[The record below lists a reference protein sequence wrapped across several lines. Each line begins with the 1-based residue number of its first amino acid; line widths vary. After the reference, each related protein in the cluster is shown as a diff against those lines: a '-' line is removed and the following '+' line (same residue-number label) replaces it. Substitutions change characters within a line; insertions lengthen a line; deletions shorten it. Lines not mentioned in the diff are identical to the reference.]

1 MIVDPKLEKMFHN
14 CHERKQRIDKSMRRL
29 RAIMFCPP
37 ALAAI
42 IAFLNYAMKILSGTM
57 LMFLNGKQDASIM
70 VGPVTFFISIVM
82 AVFAACETL
91 LEMEKLINIS
101 HFFYPASGIA
111 LLAVFIMLPA
121 EQSSICALLIFY
133 SLVAS
138 ILNIFFRK
146 LHEENEMLKPLKGYP
161 HFNILLMNEKD
172 LKEMEETPTNTEE
185 MSPDERLMYERDH
198 NM

>member
-1 MIVDPKLEKMFHN
+1 MIVDPKLEKMFN
-14 CHERKQRIDKSMRRL
+14 KCHERKQRIDKSMRRL
-29 RAIMFCPP
+29 RAAIFCPP

-42 IAFLNYAMKILSGTM
+42 IAFLNYAIRILSGTM
-57 LMFLNGKQDASIM
+57 IMFLNGKQDASII
-70 VGPVTFFISIVM
+70 VGPVTFLISIVM
-82 AVFAACETL
+82 AVFAACETM
-91 LEMEKLINIS
+91 LEMEKLINVS
-101 HFFYPASGIA
+101 HYFFPASGIA

-121 EQSSICALLIFY
+121 EQSWICALLIFY
-133 SLVAS
+133 SPVAS

-161 HFNILLMNEKD
+161 HFNILLLNEKD
-172 LKEMEETPTNTEE
+172 LKDVEETPSNTEE